1 MKKDQNQDKKNTS
14 KKVGKVIQ
22 DFNKQD
28 SSKQK
33 EVVYQNN
40 LYTEI
45 FKTNK
50 LYIQKQWQRTYT
62 MY

>member
-1 MKKDQNQDKKNTS
+1 MKKDQNQDKKNTC

-33 EVVYQNN
+33 EVVHQNN